1 MSPVEKLRDDL
12 NRSLRKGDKAR
23 VSTIR
28 LLLANIQYAEIAK
41 RGSLDEA
48 DLLGVIA
55 KQARQHRESIEA
67 FRQGNRADLVTKEE
81 TELAIVEEYL
91 PKQMSRDDIA
101 VAARQAMADVGAKG
115 PGDKG
120 KVMGKLMPQMRGKAE
135 GTEVNSVVSELLA
148 KL

>member
-28 LLLANIQYAEIAK
+28 LLLANIRNAEIAK

-148 KL
+148 RL